1 MKLGGRLML
10 VKLWILLV
18 EDSFSF
24 SDWSRFSFCR
34 LCSVS
39 NRRAVLMF
47 QRCMRS

>member
-1 MKLGGRLML
+1 MKSGGKLMS

-39 NRRAVLMF
+39 NRRVVLIF
-47 QRCMRS
+47 QRRMQS